1 MSLKGKFFHV
11 HNQSSKLNASDYVED
26 EGKNDV
32 NDEMMVRLKG
42 KITTINYNRSN
53 KIDKINENKKKT
65 NDLQIFP
72 PFDVNG

>member
-1 MSLKGKFFHV
+1 MSLKGNFFHV

-65 NDLQIFP
+65 NDL
-72 PFDVNG
+72 

>member
-32 NDEMMVRLKG
+32 NDV
-42 KITTINYNRSN
+42 
-53 KIDKINENKKKT
+53 IDVIDEKVK
-65 NDLQIFP
+65 
-72 PFDVNG
+72 